1 MSTQRTLSPRCVARM
16 HLRGAD
22 FAVYDAAM
30 ALTAHSTSKRILSAS
45 KATRARMTGYSERTV
60 GFSRGRLVA
69 VGWFLPLRNDWKA
82 DQRRTGAAGAFR
94 TPEFEVIDHQYWAR
108 LNPGKCSTVYP
119 SSVHGPIAYS
129 ESEHA
134 PSAHAE
140 TADTVH
146 GPTTDTVHGQHVHK
160 ALQTLSLKEK
170 PARKKR
176 GHFENRKMTDGR
188 FTTIRDFYIAE
199 FERRN
204 PGVKA
209 RFDGRDGKALADL
222 LTAQKSA
229 TAEIITGWLRNAME
243 SDVTYPLQ
251 ANFRMHKFCAHFE
264 NFLNGPLRKRAGGP
278 TPIRSAKSDPAEADR
293 LDSLVS

>member
-1 MSTQRTLSPRCVARM
+1 V

-30 ALTAHSTSKRILSAS
+30 ALTAHSASKRILSAS
-45 KATRARMTGYSERTV
+45 KATLARMTGYSERTV
-60 GFSRGRLVA
+60 GFARGRLVTA
-69 VGWFLPLRNDWKA
+69 GWFIPLRDDWKE
-82 DQRRTGAAGAFR
+82 DQRRTGAAGTFR
-94 TPEFEVIDHQYWAR
+94 TPEFEVIDHQSWAG

-119 SSVHGPIAYS
+119 SSVHGP
-129 ESEHA
+129 
-134 PSAHAE
+134 
-140 TADTVH
+140 
-146 GPTTDTVHGQHVHK
+146 TTGTVHGQHVHK
-160 ALQTLSLKEK
+160 ALQTLGLKEK
-170 PARKKR
+170 PARKKL

-188 FTTIRDFYIAE
+188 FTPIRDFYVTE

-222 LTAQKSA
+222 LTAQKIA

-243 SDVTYPLQ
+243 SDVTYPLH

-264 NFLNGPLRKRAGGP
+264 NFLNGPMRKRAGGP

>member
-1 MSTQRTLSPRCVARM
+1 MTTQRSPSPRCVARV

-30 ALTAHSTSKRILSAS
+30 ALTAHSASKRILSAS
-45 KATRARMTGYSERTV
+45 KATLARMTGYSERTV
-60 GFSRGRLVA
+60 GFARGRLVTA
-69 VGWFLPLRNDWKA
+69 GWFIPLRDDWKE
-82 DQRRTGAAGAFR
+82 DQRRTGAAGTFR
-94 TPEFEVIDHQYWAR
+94 TPEFEVIDHQSWAG

-119 SSVHGPIAYS
+119 SSVHGP
-129 ESEHA
+129 
-134 PSAHAE
+134 
-140 TADTVH
+140 
-146 GPTTDTVHGQHVHK
+146 TTGTVHGQHVHK
-160 ALQTLSLKEK
+160 ALQTLGLKEK
-170 PARKKR
+170 PARKKL

-188 FTTIRDFYIAE
+188 FTPIRDFYVTE

-204 PGVKA
+204 PGAKA

-222 LTAQKSA
+222 LTAQKIA
-229 TAEIITGWLRNAME
+229 TAEIITGWLRHAME
-243 SDVTYPLQ
+243 SDVTYPLH

-264 NFLNGPLRKRAGGP
+264 NFLNGPMRKRAGGP